1 MYNEKISTAVLHH
14 NIILVSKEWHQLNS
28 HLGIMIDC
36 GSGLELKHQH
46 GLAHL
51 IEHCIFKG
59 TPKRKSHHII
69 NRLDTVGGELNAYTS
84 KEETCYHASFRNEYY
99 DRAADLLVDITFNSL
114 FPQVEIEKEK
124 SVIYEEINSYQ
135 DSPAEQIM
143 DDYDEL
149 FYGKHPLA
157 HPILG
162 TKEEI
167 SNYTT
172 HDLQSFVKQHYNSS
186 NIIIVSVSPLP
197 LAEQV
202 SILNKHLEQCNIP
215 KASSKDNIVKPSYKA
230 KNVSVSKDISQLHC
244 ILGAPAY
251 SHKQKERLAFLLL
264 NNIIGGP
271 AMNAALNMHIREK
284 NAWVYDISSNY
295 TSYKNS
301 GQFSIYYG
309 CDDANHDKVNA
320 AVWKILNSF
329 KTNKLSDLKLRE
341 AKNQLSGQIS
351 LGLDSGLSNMFGI
364 GKSQLMNNRVVTVNE
379 SLLAIDKITSSDLL
393 LVANETLLQ
402 DNFTQLVFN
411 PSHNGNNH

>member
-1 MYNEKISTAVLHH
+1 MYHEKISTAVLHH

-36 GSGLELKHQH
+36 GSGFEQAHQH

-59 TPKRKSHHII
+59 TPKRKSYHII
-69 NRLDTVGGELNAYTS
+69 NRLDAVGGELNAYTS

-99 DRAADLLVDITFNSL
+99 DRAADLLIDITFNSL
-114 FPQVEIEKEK
+114 FPQAEIEKEK

-135 DSPAEQIM
+135 DSPAEQVM

-162 TKEEI
+162 TKDSI
-167 SNYTT
+167 ANYTT
-172 HDLQSFVKQHYNSS
+172 NDLQDFVQQHYNSA
-186 NIIIVSVSPLP
+186 NVIIVSVSPLP
-197 LAEQV
+197 MAQQV
-202 SILNKHLEQCNIP
+202 IILNKYLEQCSIP
-215 KASSKDNIVKPSYKA
+215 QATAKPKLSKPSYTP
-230 KNVSVSKDISQLHC
+230 KNVTVAKDISQLHC
-244 ILGAPAY
+244 ILGVPAY
-251 SHKQKERLAFLLL
+251 AHKQKERLAFMLL

-309 CDDANHDKVNA
+309 CDEANHDKVNN

-329 KTNKLSDLKLRE
+329 TTTKLSELKLRE

-351 LGLDSGLSNMFGI
+351 LGLDSGISNLFGI
-364 GKSQLMNNRVVTVNE
+364 GKSQLMNNRVITVNE
-379 SLLAIDKITSSDLL
+379 SLLEIDKITASDLMH
-393 LVANETLLQ
+393 VANQ
-402 DNFTQLVFN
+402 IFNQHNFTQLVFT
-411 PSHNGNNH
+411 PTQNGNND

>member
-1 MYNEKISTAVLHH
+1 MYHEKISTAILHH
-14 NIILVSKEWHQLNS
+14 NIVLVSKEWHQLNS

-36 GSGLELKHQH
+36 GSGLENAQQH

-59 TPKRKSHHII
+59 TAKRKSFHII

-99 DRAADLLVDITFNSL
+99 DRAADLLIDITFNSL
-114 FPQVEIEKEK
+114 FPQAEIEKEK
-124 SVIYEEINSYQ
+124 SVINEEINSYQ

-162 TKEEI
+162 TKDSI
-167 SNYTT
+167 ANFKTK
-172 HDLQSFVKQHYNSS
+172 DLQQFVKQHYNAQ
-186 NIIIVSVSPLP
+186 NVIIVSVSPLP
-197 LAEQV
+197 IAQQV
-202 SILNKHLEQCNIP
+202 AILNKHLMQCKMPATTP
-215 KASSKDNIVKPSYKA
+215 KVRVGKPSYKP
-230 KNVSVSKDISQLHC
+230 KNVVMEKDISQLHC
-244 ILGAPAY
+244 ILGVPAY
-251 SHKQKERLAFLLL
+251 GHNQKERLAFMLL

-271 AMNAALNMHIREK
+271 AMNAALNMHVREK

-295 TSYKNS
+295 GAYKNS

-309 CDDANHDKVNA
+309 CDEANHNKVNA
-320 AVWKILNSF
+320 SVWKILNSF
-329 KTNKLSDLKLRE
+329 KTKQLSEIKLRE

-351 LGLDSGLSNMFGI
+351 LGLDSGLSNLFGI

-379 SLLAIDKITSSDLL
+379 SLRAIDKITASDLL
-393 LVANETLLQ
+393 HVANEILNQ
-402 DNFTQLVFN
+402 DNFTQLVFTPAAN
-411 PSHNGNNH
+411 